1 MLSFIMLTLVKFQH
15 ERPQMALQAYFIFP
29 CGWILEQSL
38 LKVDQKVLM
47 KFTDLLFM
55 NNVSNVIPQIKIFLE
70 KLYKDYNQE
79 YTLRGIA
86 SRNW

>member
-1 MLSFIMLTLVKFQH
+1 
-15 ERPQMALQAYFIFP
+15 MALQAYFIFP